1 MIFIKEKPMDIN
13 EYIKLIDNLNLL
25 IEDLDTSNVESGI
38 EDVQT
43 SINRLRRRI
52 QKAKST
58 KNLPYK
64 KITVDFY
71 DNIKLTVRSAT
82 VKSEANFSGRE
93 EFNLIGWDEGNYLI
107 LQKNEWDEKVALKL
121 FYKELV
127 KRRSQNGEIRL
138 FYNEDN
144 KAYTGE
150 SNRQSSKEEIRFEFL
165 YFE

>member
-1 MIFIKEKPMDIN
+1 MNIN
-13 EYIKLIDNLNLL
+13 EYIKLINNLNLL
-25 IEDLDTSNVESGI
+25 IEDLDTSNVEADI
-38 EDVQT
+38 EDVRT

-52 QKAKST
+52 QSAKTS

-71 DNIKLTVRSAT
+71 GKIKLTVRSAT
-82 VKSEANFSGRE
+82 VKSEVEFSGKE
-93 EFNLIGWDEGNYLI
+93 DFDLIGWDEGNYLI
-107 LQKNEWDEKVALKL
+107 LQKDDWDEKVALKL
-121 FYKELV
+121 YYQELV

-150 SNRQSSKEEIRFEFL
+150 SNRQSSKEEIRFEFI
-165 YFE
+165 YFG

>member
-1 MIFIKEKPMDIN
+1 MNIN
-13 EYIKLIDNLNLL
+13 EYIKLINNLNLL
-25 IEDLDTSNVESGI
+25 IEDLDTSNVEAGI

-52 QKAKST
+52 QSAKTS

-71 DNIKLTVRSAT
+71 SKIKLTVRSAT
-82 VKSEANFSGRE
+82 VKSEVEFSGKE
-93 EFNLIGWDEGNYLI
+93 DFDLIGWDEGNYLI
-107 LQKNEWDEKVALKL
+107 LQKDDWDEKVALKL
-121 FYKELV
+121 YYQELV

-150 SNRQSSKEEIRFEFL
+150 SNRQSSKEEIRFEFI
-165 YFE
+165 YFG